1 MSRNHSRMRE
11 RSANACQVP
20 GSLFPCNHRHSSVGN
35 DCHRTQRSLER
46 YHVCAVGGNVHHK
59 GRRAAFI
66 EAEDLTITFVSVV
79 EDSRCPIDVRCTWE
93 GNTRIVIT
101 LSKNKNKSASIE
113 LNTSRL
119 FAREGRYLDYR
130 IGLVKLDPDR
140 TSTREIAEHEYRAS
154 LILSKA

>member
-1 MSRNHSRMRE
+1 MHAKCQGLYFLVTIVIAVWAMTAIAPSARSNAIMSARLGEM
-11 RSANACQVP
+11 
-20 GSLFPCNHRHSSVGN
+20 FTIKVGE
-35 DCHRTQRSLER
+35 Q
-46 YHVCAVGGNVHHK
+46 
-59 GRRAAFI
+59 AFI

-154 LILSKA
+154 LILTKA